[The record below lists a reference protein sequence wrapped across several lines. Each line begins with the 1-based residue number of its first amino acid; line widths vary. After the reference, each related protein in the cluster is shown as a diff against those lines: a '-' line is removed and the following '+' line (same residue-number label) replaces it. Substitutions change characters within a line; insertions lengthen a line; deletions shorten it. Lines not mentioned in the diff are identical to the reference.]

1 MFFKSLMGP
10 GAQVVALDGVRA
22 PVPQQVPSFL
32 EGSASTWWG
41 RVRDLLLQ
49 MLAVEPAA
57 RPTAQQ
63 VCWHPSLQVSLAGDI
78 HEEGNFLTRRE
89 KIDRLNERLRRIMRS
104 DARDLLSARR
114 ATILQDGLRHFA
126 RPGRDYIRCSLLVR
140 FVGEAGVDLGGLR
153 KDFFTCFFDELIS
166 PEHGFFERRSGA
178 GGVLPTVGSSS
189 ASPDR
194 LAKFESIGR
203 ALLKALLEGI
213 L

>member
-57 RPTAQQ
+57 RPTA
-63 VCWHPSLQVSLAGDI
+63 LQVSLAGDI

-126 RPGRDYIRCSLLVR
+126 RPGRDYIRC
-140 FVGEAGVDLGGLR
+140 
-153 KDFFTCFFDELIS
+153 
-166 PEHGFFERRSGA
+166 
-178 GGVLPTVGSSS
+178 
-189 ASPDR
+189 
-194 LAKFESIGR
+194 
-203 ALLKALLEGI
+203 
-213 L
+213 